1 MFFIPLFDDNPT
13 GRVPV
18 ITWSLMALCVAVFL
32 FQLGLDAEGERRF
45 LFSYGAIPAL
55 ITGAVLRPPAF
66 AELPDWATLITSAF
80 LHGGFLHL
88 GGNMLYLWIFGDNVE
103 DAMGAVKF
111 TIFYIICGAAA
122 VLAHTAIDPDSVMPL
137 VGASGAIAGVLGAY
151 LMLYPRAQVRVLVII
166 LIFVRFIS
174 LPAVAVLAGWLLL
187 QFIAAPASL
196 SGESGVAY
204 FAHIGGFA
212 AGLVLTPFFKNRDHA
227 IFPAK
232 ESAPDRRL
240 KIINRQQIRNE
251 FVGRYRPKRPPQ
263 HKKPPA
269 PASRRD
275 LPQVRRPRPRPPPPK
290 D

>member
-1 MFFIPLFDDNPT
+1 MFFLPLFDDNPT

-18 ITWSLMALCVAVFL
+18 ITWSIMALCVAVFL
-32 FQLGLDAEGERRF
+32 FQLGLDEVSERRF
-45 LFSYGAIPAL
+45 LLSYGAIPAL
-55 ITGAVLRPPAF
+55 ITGAELRPSAF
-66 AELPDWATLITSAF
+66 AELPDLATLITSAF

-122 VLAHTAIDPDSVMPL
+122 VLAHTAIDPTSITPL

-151 LMLYPRAQVRVLVII
+151 LMLYPHAQVRVLVVV

-232 ESAPDRRL
+232 ASAPDRRL
-240 KIINRQQIRNE
+240 KIINRHQIRNE
-251 FVGRYRPKRPPQ
+251 FVGRYRPK
-263 HKKPPA
+263 HNKPSP

-275 LPQVRRPRPRPPPPK
+275 LPQVRRPRPRPRPPK

>member
-18 ITWSLMALCVAVFL
+18 ITWSIMALCVAVFL
-32 FQLGLDAEGERRF
+32 FQLGLDAESERRF

-66 AELPDWATLITSAF
+66 AEVPDWATLITSVF

-122 VLAHTAIDPDSVMPL
+122 VLAHTAIDPDSVTPL

-151 LMLYPRAQVRVLVII
+151 LMLYPRAQVRVLVVI

-196 SGESGVAY
+196 SGNSGVAY

-232 ESAPDRRL
+232 TSAPDRRL
-240 KIINRQQIRNE
+240 KIINRHQIRNE

-263 HKKPPA
+263 HKKPHP
-269 PASRRD
+269 PSSRRD
-275 LPQVRRPRPRPPPPK
+275 LPQVRRPRPPPPK

>member
-32 FQLGLDAEGERRF
+32 FQLGLDDESQRRF

-55 ITGAVLRPPAF
+55 ITGAELRPSAF
-66 AELPDWATLITSAF
+66 ADLPDLATLVTSAF

-103 DAMGAVKF
+103 EAMGAVKF
-111 TIFYIICGAAA
+111 TIFYIICGAVA
-122 VLAHTAIDPDSVMPL
+122 VLAHTAIDPDSVTPL
-137 VGASGAIAGVLGAY
+137 VGASGAIAGVLAAY

-187 QFIAAPASL
+187 QFLSAPAAF
-196 SGESGVAY
+196 SGGSGVAY

-232 ESAPDRRL
+232 EGAADRRL
-240 KIINRQQIRNE
+240 KIMSRHQIRNE
-251 FVGRYRPKRPPQ
+251 FVERYRPQRPPR
-263 HKKPPA
+263 HKKPSPRS
-269 PASRRD
+269 SRRD
-275 LPQVRRPRPRPPPPK
+275 LPQVRRPRPRPPK
-290 D
+290 N

>member
-1 MFFIPLFDDNPT
+1 MFFIPLFDDNPS

-18 ITWSLMALCVAVFL
+18 ITWSIMALCVAVFL
-32 FQLGLDAEGERRF
+32 FQLGLDAESERRF

-66 AELPDWATLITSAF
+66 AEVPDWATLITSVF

-111 TIFYIICGAAA
+111 TIFYIICGAVA
-122 VLAHTAIDPDSVMPL
+122 VLAHTAIDPDSVTPL

-151 LMLYPRAQVRVLVII
+151 LMLYPRAQVRVLVVV

-204 FAHIGGFA
+204 FAPYWRIRRGVGADAIFQ
-212 AGLVLTPFFKNRDHA
+212 NRDHA

-251 FVGRYRPKRPPQ
+251 FVGRYRPKRN
-263 HKKPPA
+263 KP
-269 PASRRD
+269 SRRD

>member
-1 MFFIPLFDDNPT
+1 MFFLPLFDDNPT

-18 ITWSLMALCVAVFL
+18 MTWSIMVLCVAVFL
-32 FQLGLDAEGERRF
+32 FQLGLDAESERRF

-55 ITGAVLRPPAF
+55 ITGAELRPSAF
-66 AELPDWATLITSAF
+66 ADLPSLATLVTSAF

-122 VLAHTAIDPDSVMPL
+122 VLAHVAIDPASLTPL

-151 LMLYPRAQVRVLVII
+151 LMLYPHAQVRVLVVV

-174 LPAVAVLAGWLLL
+174 LPALAVLAGWLIL
-187 QFIAAPASL
+187 QFLSAPASF
-196 SGESGVAY
+196 SGGSGVAY

-227 IFPAK
+227 IFPAEK
-232 ESAPDRRL
+232 VAEPEVRHL
-240 KIINRQQIRNE
+240 KIMSRQQIRNE
-251 FVGRYRPKRPPQ
+251 FVERYRPK
-263 HKKPPA
+263 HKKP
-269 PASRRD
+269 SRRD
-275 LPQVRRPRPRPPPPK
+275 LPQVKRPPK
-290 D
+290 H